1 MTMSDFYENVHALR
15 LSALRRDHAAGYL
28 SEEYTLAEHEAALGF
43 LSEDDWSHEA
53 IGVLG
58 DWREDY
64 CVGIG
69 RGDVV
74 TVYSAGRPDADSS
87 RVIVGA
93 YREMR
98 GNLTR
103 EERRM
108 L

>member
-15 LSALRRDHAAGYL
+15 MSALRRDHAAGYL
-28 SEEYTLAEHEAALGF
+28 SAEYTLAEHEAAIGF
-43 LSEDDWSHEA
+43 LSEDDWSHEV

-58 DWREDY
+58 DWREVY
-64 CVGIG
+64 CVSIG

-74 TVYSAGRPDADSS
+74 TVSSAGRSDSS
-87 RVIVGA
+87 RVIVVA

-103 EERRM
+103 EECRM